1 MTLDIRAKVFCDKG
15 PVISGGFS
23 DDHVQ
28 GTGLIRTR
36 GEVVLNGLVNL
47 RPGDK
52 IRLGYERRGRTTR
65 IPRALRVL
73 SSFADPFRRQTT
85 VSVGCKLTML
95 ETLRENKK
103 QIAAEDEENAGIP
116 CEEYGKIPINISFT
130 SIANTCLAALGLT
143 LRGNWGLVGS
153 AAIES
158 FDYSAGYVQILSDLL
173 YSQSKVGYLD
183 ADEALV
189 VVDLSKIDGTVPVLD
204 EDDVIDVSPI
214 RSGDYPPDVV
224 LVEYSYNRLK
234 EPDPD
239 EVDDEEERQKR
250 DWELDITQGELEYV
264 YVTYNDGDDVQLF
277 THYPLS
283 TSRTTYDQ
291 LDRVLTREE
300 RTTTHSAKINSAYV
314 SELLEETGALRPN
327 IGVSEETTITEFI
340 YQYPAEQLIVP
351 PDDLAP
357 CAYWYSV
364 GTSQIYNE
372 ERDSQPVAQVVTRTA
387 SDLAI
392 VGSINLP
399 SYFYPDG
406 ALHPGNADFPVE
418 TTRIEFE
425 KDDAYLAQME
435 RDRLGLSSSINYL
448 QDSSADGITKTKTY
462 RQTCYAMTQQ
472 GQQGLAKMA
481 EDIDSVSD
489 AAFMLAIGSQ
499 MVNTGVSVET
509 HYDRYYGVQKRPSLA
524 ARKKQQFYRDPR
536 ESTNRTEYIYGSEG
550 VSITTS
556 YNMPWAPDDRIAY
569 QAGSSQPYLVEE
581 SIAPELARKFGRVQQ
596 KLSYGHRMGFAVQT
610 VPSKLPPYGASLATL
625 RLGGILAQY
634 MVNAQSWTFD
644 SNGIVASVDMVYLGG
659 VGATTEAYRTPSPW
673 APIQDGITQLPIAPA
688 VTTNADPTP
697 ANSVETPSG
706 FDPNA
711 PGDIFDTLPVN
722 TAPVYE
728 KEVTVDALVPA
739 FQEVIVN
746 NFTTFVGADVQ
757 RTLIFVPLDDR
768 DADPSLKLGTA
779 AESFVYAARDAA
791 PMIVV
796 GNDAGH
802 ESLPDRLTTP
812 TTYIGSAVEV
822 ETPVQF
828 SLETTTAAPLAG
840 ASQTTTTPAG
850 WTEVFSGSV
859 NNDSVGATRWEMTG
873 LPFGFVIDG
882 TTYTSFWLYPS
893 LTCGFG
899 SNISFTTPSSTVPAQ
914 PKIHVYARRV
924 QYIKKVYSKV
934 TTNTYRVRVEATETS
949 TSFPRVIEVAFFNPE
964 LFAGRTIVEVR
975 VGVNGSTGDFF
986 NVYDASSSLG
996 AGLASKPN
1004 NSSYVF
1010 ESLNSTGTSW
1020 SLTKDRHVLP
1030 VE

>member
-1 MTLDIRAKVFCDKG
+1 MTLDIRAKVFCNKG

-36 GEVVLNGLVNL
+36 GEIVLNGLVNL

-52 IRLGYERRGRTTR
+52 IRLGYERRGRTIR

-103 QIAAEDEENAGIP
+103 QLAAEDEENAGIP

-130 SIANTCLAALGLT
+130 SIANTCIAALGLT
-143 LRGNWGLVGS
+143 LRGNLGLVGS
-153 AAIES
+153 VAIES
-158 FDYSAGYVQILSDLL
+158 FDYSAGYVQILSDIL

-183 ADEALV
+183 ADEQLV
-189 VVDLSKIDGTVPVLD
+189 VVDLADIEGTVPVLD

-239 EVDDEEERQKR
+239 ELDNEEERQKR

-283 TSRTTYDQ
+283 TSRTTYDK
-291 LDRVLTREE
+291 LDRVLKREE

-314 SELLEETGALRPN
+314 SELLEETGALRSN
-327 IGVSEETTITEFI
+327 IGISEETTVTEFI

-364 GTSQIYNE
+364 GTSVIYNE
-372 ERDSQPVAQVVTRTA
+372 ERDSQPVAQVTTRTA

-392 VGSINLP
+392 VGAMNLP

-418 TTRIEFE
+418 VTRIEFE
-425 KDDAYLAQME
+425 KDTGYLAQME
-435 RDRLGLSSSINYL
+435 RDRLGLSSSITYL
-448 QDSSADGITKTKTY
+448 QDSRSDGITKTKTY

-481 EDIDSVSD
+481 EDIDSVGD
-489 AAFMLAIGSQ
+489 ASAMLFIGSQ

-524 ARKKQQFYRDPR
+524 NRKKKQFYRDPR
-536 ESTNRTEYIYGSEG
+536 ESTNRTEFIYGSEG

-569 QAGSSQPYLVEE
+569 QAGSSQPYLLEE

-596 KLSYGHRMGFAVQT
+596 RLTYGHRMGFAVQT
-610 VPSKLPPYGASLATL
+610 VPSKLPPYGASMATL
-625 RLGGILAQY
+625 RLGGIMAQY

-659 VGATTEAYRTPSPW
+659 IGATTQAYRVPSPW
-673 APIQDGITQLPIAPA
+673 APVQDGITQLPIAPA
-688 VTTNADPTP
+688 VVTNANPVP
-697 ANSVETPSG
+697 ANSIETPSG

-711 PGDIFDTLPVN
+711 PGNIFNTLPVN

-728 KEVTVDALVPA
+728 KEVTVDSLVPA
-739 FQEVIVN
+739 FAEVIVN
-746 NFTTFVGADVQ
+746 EFTTFVGCDVQ
-757 RTLIFVPLDDR
+757 RTLIFIPLDDR
-768 DADPSLKLGTA
+768 DAAPSLKLGNA
-779 AESFVYAARDAA
+779 AEAFVYAARDTDPTLRVGMAA
-791 PMIVV
+791 EQIFYEVRDTAPSVV
-796 GNDAGH
+796 LGNAASVDVVFDLAAGDA
-802 ESLPDRLTTP
+802 
-812 TTYIGSAVEV
+812 
-822 ETPVQF
+822 TPVAG
-828 SLETTTAAPLAG
+828 SGVTT
-840 ASQTTTTPAG
+840 STPSG
-850 WTEVFSGSV
+850 WTQVYNSNVDDTPLQITGMPFTFTFNGVGYTSLWVSPNGYITFGSGS
-859 NNDSVGATRWEMTG
+859 SQYTG
-873 LPFGFVIDG
+873 LGN
-882 TTYTSFWLYPS
+882 T
-893 LTCGFG
+893 
-899 SNISFTTPSSTVPAQ
+899 NPAL
-914 PKIHVYARRV
+914 PKIFINAMDDSM
-924 QYIKKVYSKV
+924 QKVYVRS
-934 TTNTYRVRVEATETS
+934 TDNTFRVRVEGNTNTS
-949 TSFPRVIEVAFFNPE
+949 GTGTGYRVHEVAFFGPNAFGGYPV
-964 LFAGRTIVEVR
+964 IEVR
-975 VGVNGSTGDFF
+975 MGVMPETTGLF
-986 NVYDASSSLG
+986 NVYSSSALLSADTATPG
-996 AGLASKPN
+996 ANKSW
-1004 NSSYVF
+1004 VF
-1010 ESLNSTGTSW
+1010 AGGDTAGTEW
-1020 SLTKDRHVLP
+1020 FILPAYRVTP

>member
-1 MTLDIRAKVFCDKG
+1 MTLDIRAKVFCNKG

-36 GEVVLNGLVNL
+36 GEIVLNGLVNL

-103 QIAAEDEENAGIP
+103 QLAAEDEENAGIP

-130 SIANTCLAALGLT
+130 SIANTCIEALGLT
-143 LRGNWGLVGS
+143 LRGNLGLVGS
-153 AAIES
+153 VAIES
-158 FDYSAGYVQILSDLL
+158 FDYSAGYVQILSDIL

-239 EVDDEEERQKR
+239 ELDDEDERQKR
-250 DWELDITQGELEYV
+250 DWELDITQGEAEYI

-283 TSRTTYDQ
+283 TSRTTYDE
-291 LDRVLTREE
+291 LDRVLKREE

-327 IGVSEETTITEFI
+327 VGVSEETTVTEFI
-340 YQYPAEQLIVP
+340 YQYTAEQLIVP

-364 GTSQIYNE
+364 GTSVIYNE
-372 ERDSQPVAQVVTRTA
+372 ERDSQPVAQVTTRTA

-399 SYFYPDG
+399 TYFYPDG
-406 ALHPGNADFPVE
+406 ELHPGNADFPVE
-418 TTRIEFE
+418 ITRIEFE

-435 RDRLGLSSSINYL
+435 RDRLGLSSSITYL
-448 QDSSADGITKTKTY
+448 QDSKSDGITKTKTY

-481 EDIDSVSD
+481 EDIDSVGD
-489 AAFMLAIGSQ
+489 ASAMLFIGSQ

-524 ARKKQQFYRDPR
+524 NRKKKQFYRDPR
-536 ESTNRTEYIYGSEG
+536 ESTNRTEFIYGSEG

-569 QAGSSQPYLVEE
+569 QAGSSQPYLLEE

-596 KLSYGHRMGFAVQT
+596 RLTYGHRMGFAVQT
-610 VPSKLPPYGASLATL
+610 VPSKLPPYAASMATL
-625 RLGGILAQY
+625 RLGGIMAQY

-659 VGATTEAYRTPSPW
+659 IGATTEQYRVPSPW
-673 APIQDGITQLPIAPA
+673 APVQDGITQLPIAPA
-688 VTTNADPTP
+688 VTTNASPVP
-697 ANSVETPSG
+697 ANSIETPNG
-706 FDPNA
+706 FDAEN
-711 PGDIFDTLPVN
+711 PGDIFNTLPVN

-728 KEVTVDALVPA
+728 KEVTVDSLVPA
-739 FQEVIVN
+739 FAEVIVN
-746 NFTTFVGADVQ
+746 EFTTFVGADVQ
-757 RTLIFVPLDDR
+757 RTLIFIPLDDR
-768 DADPSLKLGTA
+768 DVAPSLKLGNA
-779 AESFVYAARDAA
+779 AEAFIYTARDSEPTLRVGMAA
-791 PMIVV
+791 EQIFYEVRDTAPSVV
-796 GNDAGH
+796 LGNAASVDVVFDLAAGDA
-802 ESLPDRLTTP
+802 
-812 TTYIGSAVEV
+812 
-822 ETPVQF
+822 TPVAG
-828 SLETTTAAPLAG
+828 SGVTT
-840 ASQTTTTPAG
+840 STPSG
-850 WTEVFSGSV
+850 WTQVYNSNVDDTPLQITGMPFTFTFNGVGYTSLWVSPNGYITFGSGS
-859 NNDSVGATRWEMTG
+859 SQYTG
-873 LPFGFVIDG
+873 LGN
-882 TTYTSFWLYPS
+882 T
-893 LTCGFG
+893 
-899 SNISFTTPSSTVPAQ
+899 NPAL
-914 PKIHVYARRV
+914 PKIFINAMDDSM
-924 QYIKKVYSKV
+924 QKVYVRS
-934 TTNTYRVRVEATETS
+934 TANTFRVRVEGNTNTS
-949 TSFPRVIEVAFFNPE
+949 GTGTGYRVHEVAFFGPNAFGGYPV
-964 LFAGRTIVEVR
+964 IEVR
-975 VGVNGSTGDFF
+975 MGVMPETTGLF
-986 NVYDASSSLG
+986 NVYSASALLSADTATPG
-996 AGLASKPN
+996 ANKSWIFAGAD
-1004 NSSYVF
+1004 
-1010 ESLNSTGTSW
+1010 TAGTEW
-1020 SLTKDRHVLP
+1020 FILPAYRVTP

>member
-103 QIAAEDEENAGIP
+103 QLAAEDEENDGIP
-116 CEEYGKIPINISFT
+116 CEEFGKTPINITFT
-130 SIANTCLAALGLT
+130 FIANTCLAALGLT

-158 FDYSAGYVQILSDLL
+158 FDYSAGYVQILSDIL

-183 ADEALV
+183 AEEQLV
-189 VVDLSKIDGTVPVLD
+189 VVDLSKITGTTPVFD

-214 RSGDYPPDVV
+214 RSGDIPPDVV
-224 LVEYSYNRLK
+224 LVEYSYNRFK
-234 EPDPD
+234 KPDPD
-239 EVDDEEERQKR
+239 YLDNEEERQKR

-264 YVTYNDGDDVQLF
+264 FVTYNDGDDVQLF

-283 TSRTTYDQ
+283 TSRTTYDK
-291 LDRVLTREE
+291 LDRVLLREE

-327 IGVSEETTITEFI
+327 VGVSEETTVTEFI
-340 YQYPAEQLIVP
+340 YRYSAEQLVVP
-351 PDDLAP
+351 PENLPP
-357 CAYWYSV
+357 CTYWYYI
-364 GTSQIYNE
+364 GTGTLYNE
-372 ERDSQPVAQVVTRTA
+372 KRDNQPVAQVVTRTA
-387 SDLAI
+387 SDLAV

-399 SYFYPDG
+399 TYFYPDG
-406 ALHPGNADFPVE
+406 ALHPGNADFPIEVIR
-418 TTRIEFE
+418 TEFE
-425 KDDAYLAQME
+425 QDGDYMGQME
-435 RDRLGLSSSINYL
+435 RDRLGMSSGISYF
-448 QDSSADGITKTKTY
+448 QDGSFDGITKTKTY
-462 RQTCYAMTQQ
+462 RQTCYAMTQP

-481 EDIDSVSD
+481 EDIDSVND
-489 AAFMLAIGSQ
+489 AAVMLAIGSQ

-536 ESTNRTEYIYGSEG
+536 ESVSRTEFIQGTDG
-550 VSITTS
+550 VGITTS
-556 YNMPWAPDDRIAY
+556 YSMPWAPDDRIAY
-569 QAGSSQPYLVEE
+569 QAGSADPYLVEE

-596 KLSYGHRMGFAVQT
+596 QLTYGHRMGFAVQT
-610 VPSKLPPYGASLATL
+610 VPNKLPPYGASLATL

-634 MVNAQSWTFD
+634 MVNAQSWNFD
-644 SNGIVASVDMVYLGG
+644 SNGIVTSVDMVYLGG

-673 APIQDGITQLPIAPA
+673 APVQDGITQLPIAPA
-688 VTTNADPTP
+688 VTTNADPAP
-697 ANSVETPSG
+697 ANSVTTPSG

-711 PGDIFDTLPVN
+711 PGTIFNTLPTT

-728 KEVTVDALVPA
+728 KQVTTTVLVPPY
-739 FQEVIVN
+739 QEVVVN
-746 NFTTFVGADVQ
+746 NFTTFVNADVT

-768 DADPSLKLGTA
+768 DAAPSVKLGNA
-779 AESFVYAARDAA
+779 AESFVYTARDSDPTLRVGMTAEQIVYELRTTAPSVVIGNAA
-791 PMIVV
+791 EVELTFDFAA
-796 GNDAGH
+796 GDATPVAG
-802 ESLPDRLTTP
+802 SGITTSTP
-812 TTYIGSAVEV
+812 SGWSQVYNSNVDDTPVEV
-822 ETPVQF
+822 TGMPFTFTFNGVGYT
-828 SLETTTAAPLAG
+828 SLWVSPNGYITFG
-840 ASQTTTTPAG
+840 
-850 WTEVFSGSV
+850 SGS
-859 NNDSVGATRWEMTG
+859 SEYTG
-873 LPFGFVIDG
+873 LGNTNPP
-882 TTYTSFWLYPS
+882 L
-893 LTCGFG
+893 
-899 SNISFTTPSSTVPAQ
+899 
-914 PKIHVYARRV
+914 PKIFLNAMDDSM
-924 QYIKKVYSKV
+924 QKVYVRS
-934 TTNTYRVRVEATETS
+934 TANTFRVRVEGNTTTSGTGTNYRVHEIAFFKATA
-949 TSFPRVIEVAFFNPE
+949 FGGYPVIEV
-964 LFAGRTIVEVR
+964 RM
-975 VGVNGSTGDFF
+975 GVMPQTTGLF
-986 NVYDASSSLG
+986 NVYSASAVLSTDTATPG
-996 AGLASKPN
+996 ANKSW
-1004 NSSYVF
+1004 VF
-1010 ESLNSTGTSW
+1010 EGADTAGTEWFILPAYSV
-1020 SLTKDRHVLP
+1020 TP

>member
-36 GEVVLNGLVNL
+36 GEIVLNGLKDL
-47 RPGDK
+47 RPGDR
-52 IRLGYERRGRTTR
+52 IRMGYERRGRTTR

-116 CEEYGKIPINISFT
+116 CEEYGKIPINITFSH
-130 SIANTCLAALGLT
+130 IASTCIAALGLT
-143 LRGNWGLVGS
+143 PRGNLGLVGS
-153 AAIES
+153 VAIES
-158 FDYSAGYVQILSDLL
+158 FDYSAGYVQILSDIL

-189 VVDLSKIDGTVPVLD
+189 VVDLSKIDGTVPVID

-239 EVDDEEERQKR
+239 EVEDEEERQKR
-250 DWELDITQGELEYV
+250 DWELDITQGELENV

-283 TSRTTYDQ
+283 ISRTTYDQ
-291 LDRVLTREE
+291 LDRVLMREE

-314 SELLEETGALRPN
+314 SELLEETGALGSN
-327 IGVSEETTITEFI
+327 VGISEETTVTEFI

-351 PDDLAP
+351 PDELAP

-364 GTSQIYNE
+364 GTRQIYNE
-372 ERDSQPVAQVVTRTA
+372 ERDSQPVAQVTTRTA

-392 VGSINLP
+392 VGSMNLP

-406 ALHPGNADFPVE
+406 VLHPGNADFPVE
-418 TTRIEFE
+418 ITRIEFE

-435 RDRLGLSSSINYL
+435 RDRLGLSSSITYL
-448 QDSSADGITKTKTY
+448 QDSGSDGITKTKTY

-481 EDIDSVSD
+481 EDIDSVGD
-489 AAFMLAIGSQ
+489 AAFMLAIGRE

-524 ARKKQQFYRDPR
+524 NRKKKQFYRDPR

-569 QAGSSQPYLVEE
+569 QAGSAQPYLVEE

-596 KLSYGHRMGFAVQT
+596 QLTYGHRMGFAVQT
-610 VPSKLPPYGASLATL
+610 VPSKLPPYGASMATL

-634 MVNAQSWTFD
+634 MVNGQSWSFD
-644 SNGIVASVDMVYLGG
+644 SSGIVASVDMVYLGG
-659 VGATTEAYRTPSPW
+659 VGATSQQYRAPSPW
-673 APIQDGITQLPIAPA
+673 APVQSGITQLPLAPV
-688 VTTNADPTP
+688 VTTNAEPAP
-697 ANSVETPSG
+697 ANSVETPTG
-706 FDPNA
+706 FDASN
-711 PGDIFDTLPVN
+711 PGTIFDTLPTT

-728 KEVTVDALVPA
+728 KEVTVDVLVPPY
-739 FQEVIVN
+739 QEVVVN
-746 NFTTFVGADVQ
+746 NFTTFVGLDVA
-757 RTLIFVPLDDR
+757 RTLIAIPQEER
-768 DADPSLKLGTA
+768 EITA
-779 AESFVYAARDAA
+779 SVK
-791 PMIVV
+791 
-796 GNDAGH
+796 
-802 ESLPDRLTTP
+802 
-812 TTYIGSAVEV
+812 IGSAVDS
-822 ETPVQF
+822 F
-828 SLETTTAAPLAG
+828 SYSGGLSAASIVLGLHIESYAYSVRDATLGITVGTTAERDAIATVVAG
-840 ASQTTTTPAG
+840 DATPTAGSGTTTTTPSG
-850 WTEVFSGSV
+850 WTQVFNGQV
-859 NNDSVGATRWEMTG
+859 DDTPLEITGMQFTFMFNNVG
-873 LPFGFVIDG
+873 
-882 TTYTSFWLYPS
+882 YNSFWLSPNGYI
-893 LTCGFG
+893 TFG
-899 SNISFTTPSSTVPAQ
+899 AGSSQYTGLGSTNPAL
-914 PKIHVYARRV
+914 PKIFVNAMDDSM
-924 QYIKKVYSKV
+924 QKVYVRSTPNV
-934 TTNTYRVRVEATETS
+934 FRVRVEGNTNSAGTGS
-949 TSFPRVIEVAFFNPE
+949 ARVHEVTFFKAS
-964 LFAGRTIVEVR
+964 LFDGDSIFEVR
-975 VGVNGSTGDFF
+975 MGEMPETTGLF
-986 NVYDASSSLG
+986 NVYSSTTVLSAGTATPG
-996 AGLASKPN
+996 ANKSW
-1004 NSSYVF
+1004 VF
-1010 ESLNSTGTSW
+1010 GNPDGTGSAWFIIPAHSVT
-1020 SLTKDRHVLP
+1020 LF
-1030 VE
+1030 E

>member
-36 GEVVLNGLVNL
+36 GEVVLKGLINL
-47 RPGDK
+47 RPGDQ
-52 IRLGYERRGRTTR
+52 IRLGYDKKGRTTR

-103 QIAAEDEENAGIP
+103 QLAAEDEANEGIP
-116 CEEYGKIPINISFT
+116 CEEYGKIPINITFDF
-130 SIANTCLAALGLT
+130 IANTCITALGLT
-143 LRGNWGLVGS
+143 LRGDLGLVGS
-153 AAIES
+153 VAIES
-158 FDYSAGYVQILSDLL
+158 FDYSAGYVQILSDIL
-173 YSQSKVGYLD
+173 YSQSKVGYLN

-239 EVDDEEERQKR
+239 EVDDEDERQKR
-250 DWELDITQGELEYV
+250 DWELDITQGEAEYI
-264 YVTYNDGDDVQLF
+264 YVTYNDGDDIQEFV
-277 THYPLS
+277 HYPLS
-283 TSRTTYDQ
+283 TSRTTYDK

-314 SELLEETGALRPN
+314 SELLEETGQLGQN
-327 IGVSEETTITEFI
+327 VGVSEETTITEFI

-364 GTSQIYNE
+364 GASKIYNE
-372 ERDSQPVAQVVTRTA
+372 ERDSQPVAQVITRTA

-418 TTRIEFE
+418 ITRIEFE
-425 KDDAYLAQME
+425 KDTGYLAQME
-435 RDRLGLSSSINYL
+435 RDRLGLSSSITYL
-448 QDSSADGITKTKTY
+448 QDSRSDGITKTKTY

-472 GQQGLAKMA
+472 GQQGIARMA
-481 EDIDSVSD
+481 ENIDSVNN
-489 AAFMLAIGSQ
+489 AFEMLFIGSQ

-524 ARKKQQFYRDPR
+524 ERKKKQFYRDPR
-536 ESTNRTEYIYGSEG
+536 ESTNRTEFIYGSEG

-596 KLSYGHRMGFAVQT
+596 QLTYGHRMGFTVQT
-610 VPSKLPPYGASLATL
+610 VPNKLPPYAASLATL

-634 MVNAQSWTFD
+634 MVNAQSWSFD
-644 SNGIVASVDMVYLGG
+644 SNGIVTSVDMVYLGG

-688 VTTNADPTP
+688 VTTNPDPSP
-697 ANSVETPSG
+697 ANSVETPG
-706 FDPNA
+706 DFDAND
-711 PGDIFDTLPVN
+711 PGTIFDDLPVN
-722 TAPVYE
+722 SDPVYE
-728 KEVTVDALVPA
+728 KEVTTPVLVPPY
-739 FQEVIVN
+739 QEVVVN
-746 NFTTFVGADVQ
+746 DFTTFINTDVT
-757 RTLIFVPLDDR
+757 RTLIFIPLDDR
-768 DADPSLKLGTA
+768 DAAPSLKVGIA
-779 AESFVYAARDAA
+779 AESFSYTARDSDPTLRVGMAA
-791 PMIVV
+791 EQIFYEVRDHAPSVV
-796 GNDAGH
+796 LGN
-802 ESLPDRLTTP
+802 TT
-812 TTYIGSAVEV
+812 TVEV
-822 ETPVQF
+822 SFALVAGNATPVAG
-828 SLETTTAAPLAG
+828 SGVTT
-840 ASQTTTTPAG
+840 STPSG
-850 WTEVFSGSV
+850 WTQVYNSNVDDTPLQITGMPFTFTFNGVGYNSFWISPNGYITFGSGS
-859 NNDSVGATRWEMTG
+859 SQYTGLGATNPA
-873 LPFGFVIDG
+873 LPKLFLNAMDD
-882 TTYTSFWLYPS
+882 SM
-893 LTCGFG
+893 
-899 SNISFTTPSSTVPAQ
+899 Q
-914 PKIHVYARRV
+914 
-924 QYIKKVYSKV
+924 KVYVRS
-934 TTNTYRVRVEATETS
+934 TANTFRVRVEGNTNPGGTGSARIHE
-949 TSFPRVIEVAFFNPE
+949 IAFFNPAV
-964 LFAGRTIVEVR
+964 FDGSSVFEVR
-975 VGVNGSTGDFF
+975 MGAMPETTGLF
-986 NVYDASSSLG
+986 NVYSANALLSTDTATPG
-996 AGLASKPN
+996 ANKSWFFFDFDG
-1004 NSSYVF
+1004 
-1010 ESLNSTGTSW
+1010 TGTEFAI
-1020 SLTKDRHVLP
+1020 TPAYNVTP

>member
-36 GEVVLNGLVNL
+36 GEVVLNGLVTL

-52 IRLGYERRGRTTR
+52 IRLGYEKNGRTVR

-95 ETLRENKK
+95 ETLRENK
-103 QIAAEDEENAGIP
+103 QQLAAEDEENEGIP
-116 CEEYGKIPINISFT
+116 CEEYGKIPINISFA
-130 SIANTCLAALGLT
+130 SIAATCIAALGLT
-143 LRGNWGLVGS
+143 LRGNLGLVGS
-153 AAIES
+153 VAIES

-189 VVDLSKIDGTVPVLD
+189 VVDLADIEGTVPVLD

-239 EVDDEEERQKR
+239 ELNNEEERQKR
-250 DWELDITQGELEYV
+250 DWELDISQGELEYV
-264 YVTYNDGDDVQLF
+264 YVTYNDGDDIQLF

-291 LDRVLTREE
+291 LDRVLKREE

-314 SELLEETGALRPN
+314 SELLEETGQLGPN
-327 IGVSEETTITEFI
+327 IGISEETTVTEFI

-364 GTSQIYNE
+364 GTSVIYDE

-406 ALHPGNADFPVE
+406 ELHPGNADFPVE
-418 TTRIEFE
+418 ITRIEFE
-425 KDDAYLAQME
+425 KDDAYLGQME
-435 RDRLGLSSSINYL
+435 RDRLGLSSSISYF
-448 QDSSADGITKTKTY
+448 QDSKSDGITKTKTY

-481 EDIDSVSD
+481 EDIDSVGN

-509 HYDRYYGVQKRPSLA
+509 HYDRYYGVQKRPSLSN
-524 ARKKQQFYRDPR
+524 RKKKQFYRDPR
-536 ESTNRTEYIYGSEG
+536 ESTNRTEFIYGSEG

-596 KLSYGHRMGFAVQT
+596 QLTYGHRMGFAVQT
-610 VPSKLPPYGASLATL
+610 VPNKLPPYGASMATL
-625 RLGGILAQY
+625 RLGGIMAQY
-634 MVNAQSWTFD
+634 MVNGQSWSFD

-659 VGATTEAYRTPSPW
+659 IGATTEAYRTPTPW
-673 APIQDGITQLPIAPA
+673 APVQDGITQLPIAPA
-688 VTTNADPTP
+688 VTTNPTP
-697 ANSVETPSG
+697 APANSIETPSG
-706 FDPNA
+706 FDANS
-711 PGDIFDTLPVN
+711 PGTIFDTLP
-722 TAPVYE
+722 TAGDPVYE
-728 KEVTVDALVPA
+728 KEVTVSALVPA
-739 FQEVIVN
+739 YEEVIVN
-746 NFTTFVGADVQ
+746 NFTTFVGLDVQ
-757 RTLIFVPLDDR
+757 RTLIFVPLDNR
-768 DADPSLKLGTA
+768 DPAPSVKVGTA
-779 AESFVYAARDAA
+779 AESFVYAGGTSSASVVLGISAEQLFYEVRNTA
-791 PMIVV
+791 PSVV
-796 GNDAGH
+796 LGNATTVDVSFNVVAGNA
-802 ESLPDRLTTP
+802 T
-812 TTYIGSAVEV
+812 
-822 ETPVQF
+822 
-828 SLETTTAAPLAG
+828 PLAG
-840 ASQTTTTPAG
+840 SGATTSTPSG
-850 WTEVFSGSV
+850 WTQVYNSSVDDTPLEITGMPFTFTFNGVGYTSLWVSPNGYITFGSGS
-859 NNDSVGATRWEMTG
+859 SQYTG
-873 LPFGFVIDG
+873 LAA
-882 TTYTSFWLYPS
+882 
-893 LTCGFG
+893 
-899 SNISFTTPSSTVPAQ
+899 SNPAL
-914 PKIHVYARRV
+914 PKIFINAMDDSM
-924 QYIKKVYSKV
+924 QKVYVRS
-934 TTNTYRVRVEATETS
+934 TANTFRVRVEGNTNPGGTGSA
-949 TSFPRVIEVAFFNPE
+949 RVHEVAFFNPAV
-964 LFAGRTIVEVR
+964 FQGDGVFEVR
-975 VGVNGSTGDFF
+975 MGVMPETTGLF
-986 NVYDASSSLG
+986 NVYSSSAL
-996 AGLASKPN
+996 L
-1004 NSSYVF
+1004 SSGTPVPEANKSWVF
-1010 ESLNSTGTSW
+1010 GNPDGTGTAW
-1020 SLTKDRHVLP
+1020 VILPGFAATP

>member
-52 IRLGYERRGRTTR
+52 IRLGYERRGRTIR

-103 QIAAEDEENAGIP
+103 QLAAEDEENAGIP
-116 CEEYGKIPINISFT
+116 CEEYGKIPINISFA
-130 SIANTCLAALGLT
+130 SIAATCIAALGLT
-143 LRGNWGLVGS
+143 LRGNLGLVGS
-153 AAIES
+153 VAIES
-158 FDYSAGYVQILSDLL
+158 FDYSAGYVQILSDIL

-283 TSRTTYDQ
+283 TSRTTYDK
-291 LDRVLTREE
+291 LDRVLKREE

-314 SELLEETGALRPN
+314 SELLEETGALRSN
-327 IGVSEETTITEFI
+327 IGVSEETTVTEFI

-364 GTSQIYNE
+364 GTSVIYNE
-372 ERDSQPVAQVVTRTA
+372 ERDSQPVAQVTTRTA

-418 TTRIEFE
+418 ITRIEFE
-425 KDDAYLAQME
+425 KDDAYLGQME
-435 RDRLGLSSSINYL
+435 RDRLGLSSSISYF
-448 QDSSADGITKTKTY
+448 QDSKPDGITKTKTY

-481 EDIDSVSD
+481 EDIDSVGD
-489 AAFMLAIGSQ
+489 AAFMLDIGRQ

-524 ARKKQQFYRDPR
+524 NRKKKQFYRDPR
-536 ESTNRTEYIYGSEG
+536 ESTNRTEFIYGTEG

-596 KLSYGHRMGFAVQT
+596 KLTYGHRMGFAVQT
-610 VPSKLPPYGASLATL
+610 VPSKLPPYGASMATL
-625 RLGGILAQY
+625 RLGGIMAQY

-659 VGATTEAYRTPSPW
+659 IGATTEAYRVPSPW
-673 APIQDGITQLPIAPA
+673 APVQDGITQLPIAPA
-688 VTTNADPTP
+688 VTTNANPAP

-711 PGDIFDTLPVN
+711 PGNIFNTLPVN

-728 KEVTVDALVPA
+728 KEVTVDSLVPA
-739 FQEVIVN
+739 FAELIVN
-746 NFTTFVGADVQ
+746 EFTTFVGCDVQ
-757 RTLIFVPLDDR
+757 RTLIFIPLDDR
-768 DADPSLKLGTA
+768 DAAPSLKLGAA
-779 AESFVYAARDAA
+779 AESFVYTARDTDPTLRVGMTAEQILYEVRNTAPSVVLGNAA
-791 PMIVV
+791 SVDVV
-796 GNDAGH
+796 FDLAAGDA
-802 ESLPDRLTTP
+802 
-812 TTYIGSAVEV
+812 
-822 ETPVQF
+822 TPVAG
-828 SLETTTAAPLAG
+828 SGVTT
-840 ASQTTTTPAG
+840 STPSG
-850 WTEVFSGSV
+850 WTQVYNSNVDDTPLQITGMPFTFTFNG
-859 NNDSVGATRWEMTG
+859 VG
-873 LPFGFVIDG
+873 
-882 TTYTSFWLYPS
+882 YTSFWVSPNGYI
-893 LTCGFG
+893 TFG
-899 SNISFTTPSSTVPAQ
+899 SGSSQYTGLGNTNPAL
-914 PKIHVYARRV
+914 PKIFINAMDDSM
-924 QYIKKVYSKV
+924 QKVYVRS
-934 TTNTYRVRVEATETS
+934 TANTFRVRVEGNTNPGGTGSA
-949 TSFPRVIEVAFFNPE
+949 RVHEVAFFGPSA
-964 LFAGRTIVEVR
+964 FGGYPVIEVR
-975 VGVNGSTGDFF
+975 MGVMPETTGLF
-986 NVYDASSSLG
+986 NVYSASALLSADTATPG
-996 AGLASKPN
+996 ANKSWIFAGAD
-1004 NSSYVF
+1004 
-1010 ESLNSTGTSW
+1010 TAGTEW
-1020 SLTKDRHVLP
+1020 FILPAYRVTP

>member
-36 GEVVLNGLVNL
+36 GEIVLNGLVNL
-47 RPGDK
+47 RPGDQ
-52 IRLGYERRGRTTR
+52 IRLGYERRGRTIR

-103 QIAAEDEENAGIP
+103 QLAAEDEENAGIP
-116 CEEYGKIPINISFT
+116 CEEYGKIPINITFT
-130 SIANTCLAALGLT
+130 SIANTCIEALGLT
-143 LRGNWGLVGS
+143 LRGNLGLVGS
-153 AAIES
+153 VAIES
-158 FDYSAGYVQILSDLL
+158 FDYSAGYVQILSDIL

-183 ADEALV
+183 ADEQLV
-189 VVDLSKIDGTVPVLD
+189 VVDLADIEGTVPVLD

-214 RSGDYPPDVV
+214 RSGDIPPDVV

-239 EVDDEEERQKR
+239 ELDNEEERQKR

-283 TSRTTYDQ
+283 TSRTTYDK
-291 LDRVLTREE
+291 LDRVLKREE

-314 SELLEETGALRPN
+314 SELLEETGALRSN
-327 IGVSEETTITEFI
+327 IGVSEETTVTEFI

-364 GTSQIYNE
+364 GTSVIYNE
-372 ERDSQPVAQVVTRTA
+372 ERDSQPVAQVTTRTA

-406 ALHPGNADFPVE
+406 ALHPGNADYPVE
-418 TTRIEFE
+418 VTRIEFE
-425 KDDAYLAQME
+425 KDDSYLGQME
-435 RDRLGLSSSINYL
+435 RDRLGLSSSISYF
-448 QDSSADGITKTKTY
+448 QDSKPDGITKTKTY

-481 EDIDSVSD
+481 EDIDSVGD
-489 AAFMLAIGSQ
+489 AAFMLDIGRQ

-524 ARKKQQFYRDPR
+524 NRKKKQFYRDPR
-536 ESTNRTEYIYGSEG
+536 ESTNRTEFIYGSEG

-596 KLSYGHRMGFAVQT
+596 RLTYGHRMGFAVQT
-610 VPSKLPPYGASLATL
+610 VPSKLPPYGASMATL
-625 RLGGILAQY
+625 RLGGIMAQY

-659 VGATTEAYRTPSPW
+659 IGATTQAYRVPSPW
-673 APIQDGITQLPIAPA
+673 APVQDGITQLPIAPA
-688 VTTNADPTP
+688 VTTNANPVP
-697 ANSVETPSG
+697 ANSIETPSG

-711 PGDIFDTLPVN
+711 PGNIFNTLPVN

-728 KEVTVDALVPA
+728 KDVTVDSLVPA
-739 FQEVIVN
+739 FAEVIVN
-746 NFTTFVGADVQ
+746 EFTTFVGADVQ
-757 RTLIFVPLDDR
+757 RTLIFIPLDDR
-768 DADPSLKLGTA
+768 DATPSLKLGNTTEA
-779 AESFVYAARDAA
+779 FVYTARDSEPTLRVGMSAEQIFYEVRDTAPGVVIGNAATRDVTFDLVAGDAA
-791 PMIVV
+791 PV
-796 GNDAGH
+796 AG
-802 ESLPDRLTTP
+802 SSAATSTP
-812 TTYIGSAVEV
+812 S
-822 ETPVQF
+822 
-828 SLETTTAAPLAG
+828 
-840 ASQTTTTPAG
+840 G
-850 WTEVFSGSV
+850 WTQVYNGQVDDTPLEITGMPFTFTFNGVAYNSFWISPNGYITFGSGS
-859 NNDSVGATRWEMTG
+859 SQYTG
-873 LPFGFVIDG
+873 LGN
-882 TTYTSFWLYPS
+882 T
-893 LTCGFG
+893 
-899 SNISFTTPSSTVPAQ
+899 NPAL
-914 PKIHVYARRV
+914 PKIFINAMDDSM
-924 QYIKKVYSKV
+924 QKVYVRS
-934 TTNTYRVRVEATETS
+934 TANTFRVRVEGNTNPGGTGSA
-949 TSFPRVIEVAFFNPE
+949 RVHEVAFFGPNAFGGYPV
-964 LFAGRTIVEVR
+964 IEVR
-975 VGVNGSTGDFF
+975 MGVMPETTGLF
-986 NVYDASSSLG
+986 NVYSASSVLSLDTATPG
-996 AGLASKPN
+996 ANKSWIFAGAD
-1004 NSSYVF
+1004 
-1010 ESLNSTGTSW
+1010 TAGTEW
-1020 SLTKDRHVLP
+1020 FILPAYRVAP

>member
-36 GEVVLNGLVNL
+36 GEIVLNGLVNL
-47 RPGDK
+47 RPGDR

-95 ETLRENKK
+95 ETMRENKK

-116 CEEYGKIPINISFT
+116 CEEYGKIPINITFT
-130 SIANTCLAALGLT
+130 HIASTCIAALGLT
-143 LRGNWGLVGS
+143 LRGNLGLVGS
-153 AAIES
+153 VAIES
-158 FDYSAGYVQILSDLL
+158 FDYSAGYVQILSDIL

-239 EVDDEEERQKR
+239 EVEDEEERQKR

-283 TSRTTYDQ
+283 ISRTTYDQ
-291 LDRVLTREE
+291 LDRVLIREE

-314 SELLEETGALRPN
+314 SELLEETGALRSN
-327 IGVSEETTITEFI
+327 IGISEETTVTEFI
-340 YQYPAEQLIVP
+340 YQYSAEQLIVP
-351 PDDLAP
+351 PDDLTP

-364 GTSQIYNE
+364 GTRQIYNE
-372 ERDSQPVAQVVTRTA
+372 ERDSQPVAQVTTRTA

-392 VGSINLP
+392 VGSMNLP

-406 ALHPGNADFPVE
+406 VLHPGNADFPVE
-418 TTRIEFE
+418 ITRIEFE

-435 RDRLGLSSSINYL
+435 RDRLGLSSSITYL
-448 QDSSADGITKTKTY
+448 QDSGSDGITKTKTY

-481 EDIDSVSD
+481 EDIDSVGD
-489 AAFMLAIGSQ
+489 AAFMLAIGRE

-524 ARKKQQFYRDPR
+524 NRKKKQFYRDPR

-596 KLSYGHRMGFAVQT
+596 QLTYGHRMGFAVQT
-610 VPSKLPPYGASLATL
+610 VPSKLPPYGASMATL

-634 MVNAQSWTFD
+634 MVNGQSWSFD
-644 SNGIVASVDMVYLGG
+644 SNGIVASADMVYLGG
-659 VGATTEAYRTPSPW
+659 VGATSQQYRVPSPW
-673 APIQDGITQLPIAPA
+673 APVQDGITQLPLAPT
-688 VTTNADPTP
+688 VTTNPDPSP
-697 ANSVETPSG
+697 ANSIETPVD
-706 FDPNA
+706 FDAND
-711 PGDIFDTLPVN
+711 PGEIFDTLP
-722 TAPVYE
+722 TTTEPVYE
-728 KEVTVDALVPA
+728 KQVTVVALVPA
-739 FQEVIVN
+739 YEEVIVN

-768 DADPSLKLGTA
+768 DVAPSLKLGNA
-779 AESFVYAARDAA
+779 AESFIYTARDSDPTLRVDMTAEQIFYEVRDTAPSVVLGNAASVDVVFDLAAGDAA
-791 PMIVV
+791 PV
-796 GNDAGH
+796 AG
-802 ESLPDRLTTP
+802 SGATTSTP
-812 TTYIGSAVEV
+812 SGWTQVYNGQVDD
-822 ETPVQF
+822 TPVEITGMPF
-828 SLETTTAAPLAG
+828 TFTFNG
-840 ASQTTTTPAG
+840 
-850 WTEVFSGSV
+850 
-859 NNDSVGATRWEMTG
+859 VG
-873 LPFGFVIDG
+873 
-882 TTYTSFWLYPS
+882 YTSFWLSPNGYI
-893 LTCGFG
+893 TFG
-899 SNISFTTPSSTVPAQ
+899 SGSSQYTGLGNTNPAL
-914 PKIHVYARRV
+914 PKIFINAMDDSMQKIYVR
-924 QYIKKVYSKV
+924 S
-934 TTNTYRVRVEATETS
+934 TTNTFRVRVEGNTNPGGTGSA
-949 TSFPRVIEVAFFNPE
+949 RVHEIAFFAPSTFNGF
-964 LFAGRTIVEVR
+964 LVFEVR
-975 VGVNGSTGDFF
+975 MGVMPETTGLF
-986 NVYDASSSLG
+986 NAYSSSAVLSEDS
-996 AGLASKPN
+996 ATPSANKSW
-1004 NSSYVF
+1004 VF
-1010 ESLNSTGTSW
+1010 ADDDGTGTIWYILPSYNV
-1020 SLTKDRHVLP
+1020 TP